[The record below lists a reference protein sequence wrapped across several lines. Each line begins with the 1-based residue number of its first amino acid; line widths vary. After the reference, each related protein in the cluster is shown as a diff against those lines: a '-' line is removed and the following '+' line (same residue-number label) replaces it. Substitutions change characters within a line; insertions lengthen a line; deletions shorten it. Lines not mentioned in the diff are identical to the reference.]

1 MTQTQVCQ
9 DQRLSGKVQGEQQRR
24 NRAFLPPF
32 PKPFHTFPFPPQGPQ
47 EVPPSLQNCP
57 KVKLLGEK
65 WRGCVWGLGD
75 VSGLPGR
82 SLSSPV
88 LTQSCY
94 NCSSQHNVE
103 AQNVSLRVRGL
114 YMKSITLSR
123 DHSFLIDIAFGTPN
137 TGYKTRGLWTLI
149 RDKK

>member
-9 DQRLSGKVQGEQQRR
+9 DQQLSGKGQGEQQRR
-24 NRAFLPPF
+24 NRAFLPPS

-47 EVPPSLQNCP
+47 QAPPSLRNCP
-57 KVKLLGEK
+57 KVKLLAEK

-94 NCSSQHNVE
+94 NCSPRHNVE
-103 AQNVSLRVRGL
+103 AQNVSPQSQRALHEKHDIVKRSFISDWH
-114 YMKSITLSR
+114 SIW
-123 DHSFLIDIAFGTPN
+123 N
-137 TGYKTRGLWTLI
+137 TKHWAQNQSLWILI